1 MRGIRLQ
8 ILGATFGIVL
18 AAAGCSREQLPE
30 QSLVIENHVFTP
42 TQITV
47 PAGQKFR
54 LKVENRDD
62 ASEEF
67 DSDSLGREKVL
78 GPKSSGYVVI
88 GPLKAGSY
96 PFQGEFHHETAQGVV
111 VAQ

>member
-1 MRGIRLQ
+1 MRGIRLL
-8 ILGATFGIVL
+8 ILGIVL
-18 AAAGCSREQLPE
+18 AAAGCSQEKLPE

-42 TQITV
+42 TEIDV
-47 PAGQKFR
+47 AAGQKFR

-67 DSDSLGREKVL
+67 DSDSLGHEKVVA
-78 GPKSSGYVVI
+78 PKSSGYVVI
-88 GPLKAGSY
+88 GPLKAGRY
-96 PFQGEFHHETAQGVV
+96 PFQGEFHHETAQGFV